1 MLTVNSYT
9 LLIVNRE
16 DIYIFCDE
24 QKEYKRKRIGT
35 LNIVELIY
43 LIRVL
48 ASRIKVLSERAGI
61 IERRGKIREA
71 VANIACESRGAL
83 TCQ

>member
-16 DIYIFCDE
+16 DIYICNE
-24 QKEYKRKRIGT
+24 QKEDKRKRIGT

-43 LIRVL
+43 LY
-48 ASRIKVLSERAGI
+48 G
-61 IERRGKIREA
+61 
-71 VANIACESRGAL
+71 C
-83 TCQ
+83 